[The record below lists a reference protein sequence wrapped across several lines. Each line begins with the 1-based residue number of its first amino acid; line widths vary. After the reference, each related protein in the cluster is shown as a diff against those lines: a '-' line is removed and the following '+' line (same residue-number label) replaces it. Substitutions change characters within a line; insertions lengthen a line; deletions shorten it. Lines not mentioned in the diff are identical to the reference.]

1 MCHLLGV
8 SRSVHS
14 CYNRRTFN
22 PERRVRNANTN
33 EQYWQRQREEF
44 WQWVYVRAFETAI
57 TCPDVTQE
65 SFSRYS
71 DHYARDVAF
80 HASEHALQDL
90 DLSRMHGQL
99 SRKYYFLE

>member
-1 MCHLLGV
+1 MQWIC
-8 SRSVHS
+8 S
-14 CYNRRTFN
+14 CYNQAPLN
-22 PERRVRNANTN
+22 PERRVKNANTN

-80 HASEHALQDL
+80 HAAEHALQDL
-90 DLSRMHGQL
+90 DLSRMRGQL